1 MKEIG
6 CKTKMMLVSLFTA
19 LLLMLTGW
27 GAGGSSHT
35 TPTPGL
41 ERVLAQTGQSIQ
53 FGNNIFGTIG
63 CGETDTFSFQANA
76 GDVVVIHVTECSD
89 FGGVC
94 RGACLCFDQCVEL
107 RQSNNLLDRK
117 CTPLEGNRGTRFRTQ
132 IETRRLPTGDIYTI
146 IVKDAN
152 DDGRG
157 SYTLFLQRV
166 NEPGLDRPLVPGIS
180 QPFSLSCGQ
189 VDTFTFNAREGDRV
203 RIEMIQEGTGNIDP
217 RIELYDSDGRVIDIP
232 ESGSINRELTSSG
245 TFTLLAYSGVDQ
257 TGTYRINLEIESNP
271 RVLNV
276 PLVFAGRASEGI
288 RQTAFVLVNTS
299 EVTASGR
306 LELLTSD
313 GVAPLEVTIGGITES
328 LFSFAIRP
336 GGLQILETE
345 DTTPLV
351 QGLARVTT
359 DAPIRANVILL
370 SKDQTSQVVFETV
383 YSTLTP
389 TRALTVPVDS
399 VDNLGPPADTG
410 LVILNP
416 PPIPGDQPQPAMI
429 TLQLVNQRGQQVG
442 QVMLSVESGK
452 LATGPNGEIIRFMS
466 ELFPVVPGI
475 DEFQGTIIV
484 TSSIPFSVLAVQ
496 QRGDRLTVVPGF

>member
-1 MKEIG
+1 VLKD
-6 CKTKMMLVSLFTA
+6 CLFT
-19 LLLMLTGW
+19 
-27 GAGGSSHT
+27 
-35 TPTPGL
+35 TP
-41 ERVLAQTGQSIQ
+41 
-53 FGNNIFGTIG
+53 NIFGAIG

-107 RQSNNLLDRK
+107 RQANNLLDRK
-117 CTPLEGNRGTRFRTQ
+117 CTPLENNRGTRFRTQ
-132 IETRRLPTGDIYTI
+132 IETRRLPADGTYTI

-189 VDTFTFNAREGDRV
+189 VDTFTFNGRAGDRV
-203 RIEMIQEGTGNIDP
+203 EIDMIQEGIGNIDP
-217 RIELYDSDGRVIDIP
+217 RLELYDSDGQVIDIP
-232 ESGSINRELTSSG
+232 GSGRIDRELTSSG
-245 TFTLLAYSGVDQ
+245 TFTLLAYSAVSEI
-257 TGTYRINLEIESNP
+257 GTYRIRLEIESNP
-271 RVLNV
+271 RVLNL
-276 PLVFAGRASEGI
+276 PLVFAGRANEGI

-299 EVTASGR
+299 NATASGR
-306 LELLTSD
+306 LELLEPD
-313 GVAPLEVTIGGITES
+313 GVTPQAVTIGGVTES

-336 GGLQILETE
+336 GGLQILQTE

-351 QGLARVTT
+351 QGLARVMT
-359 DAPIRANVILL
+359 DVPIRANVILQ
-370 SKDQTSQVVFETV
+370 SVDDMGRVVFETA
-383 YSTLTP
+383 YATPTLTG
-389 TRALTVPVDS
+389 ALMVPVDS
-399 VDNLGPPADTG
+399 VGSATDTG

-416 PPIPGDQPQPAMI
+416 PPIPGDQPQTAMI

-466 ELFPVVPGI
+466 ELFPMVPGI

-484 TSSIPFSVLAVQ
+484 TSSIPVSVLAVQ